1 MTSGKDPLTG
11 VWAATEDFFW
21 DNDFKRFIQFYQNN
35 SPSLLIINGDLFDFL
50 QVLVFPTDEEKIKY
64 SISPKEINYK
74 YGLRTSENASVF
86 QVDKIFEGH
95 PEFYRFLEYADGIK
109 KTANALL
116 VINGDIFDF
125 LRVTEYPGK
134 SKKIRPVKKIKYLLK
149 GQILKNPKEP
159 PKEIVDD
166 EYDEWMNELEKIGI
180 IKSREDLEN
189 SISEKEKKYGFGTDD
204 FKTIY
209 KLIKIKRGHPAFF
222 KALSSWMELG
232 NKIIIVK
239 GNHDLELYWPAVR
252 NYLRLIIA
260 EGIVK
265 ESSKNIEDVLRRNI
279 LPNITFIDDSVEI
292 DKDFYV
298 EHGHR
303 YDKFCMVLNEPVLK
317 NNPTQMNIPFGSFF
331 NRYLINKIELFF
343 PFLDNVR
350 PSGNVLPIL
359 MRENFAL
366 GIKVFFQHI
375 PLLIR
380 ILLTNFRYV
389 RFMFNKVFW
398 FLLAIFIPLGLVI
411 YFNLPVITSLI
422 EGVSKVQESG
432 GIGAKVLEFAINLIL
447 LIPSYFLSRLV
458 AWFHLSEPSSLDK
471 FAKLRLEGTNYKI
484 ITMGHTHNPGEY
496 LFKINNDNKR
506 FYNTGTWIPVIE
518 TSTAEVRE
526 DKTYTFLHL
535 IRDASGKLKPANNN
549 LLQRWNDDAARAD
562 LQVLVERK

>member
-1 MTSGKDPLTG
+1 MQQDHQTISEILLNCEKNGTAPKYFINEKTYEEQSSSFFGQPLPVRTEPVVYNSNGEEIFVVSDLHIASGRNYVGIYKG
-11 VWAATEDFFW
+11 TENFFA
-21 DNDFKRFIQFYQNN
+21 DD
-35 SPSLLIINGDLFDFL
+35 S
-50 QVLVFPTDEEKIKY
+50 
-64 SISPKEINYK
+64 
-74 YGLRTSENASVF
+74 
-86 QVDKIFEGH
+86 
-95 PEFYRFLEYADGIK
+95 FYRFLEYANGIK
-109 KTANALL
+109 KTTNALL

-149 GQILKNPKEP
+149 GQILKDPKEP
-159 PKEIVDD
+159 AKEIINDD
-166 EYDEWMNELEKIGI
+166 YDEWINELDKIGI
-180 IKSREDLEN
+180 TKTREDLEG
-189 SISEKEKKYGFGTDD
+189 SISEKEKKYGLRTDD

-209 KLIKIKRGHPAFF
+209 KLIKIKRGHPDFF
-222 KALSSWMELG
+222 MALSTWMERG

-252 NYLRLIIA
+252 NYLRMIIA
-260 EGIVK
+260 EGIIK
-265 ESSKNIEDVLRRNI
+265 ISSKNIEDVLKGNI

-303 YDKFCMVLNEPVLK
+303 YDKFCMVLDEPVIK
-317 NNPTQMNIPFGSFF
+317 NNPTQINIPFGSFF
-331 NRYLINKIELFF
+331 NRYLLNRVELFF

-366 GIKVFFQHI
+366 GIKVLFQHI

-398 FLLAIFIPLGLVI
+398 FLLAILVPVGLLI
-411 YFNLPVITSLI
+411 YFSLPVIVSI
-422 EGVSKVQESG
+422 ISEISKVEEGG
-432 GIGAKVLEFAINLIL
+432 GIGAKLLEFAKSLIL
-447 LIPSYFLSRLV
+447 LIPSYLLSRLV

-496 LFKINNDNKR
+496 LFKINNDYKR

-535 IRDASGKLKPANNN
+535 IRDVSGKLKPANNN
-549 LLQRWNDDAARAD
+549 LLQRWNDDAGRAE
-562 LQVLVERK
+562 LQILVERK

>member
-1 MTSGKDPLTG
+1 MQQEQHTIAEILLHCEENGTAPKYIVKQESYKKQKTFPVRTEPVVYNSEGEEIFVVSDLHIASGRNYVGIYKG
-11 VWAATEDFFW
+11 TENFFS
-21 DNDFKRFIQFYQNN
+21 DD
-35 SPSLLIINGDLFDFL
+35 S
-50 QVLVFPTDEEKIKY
+50 
-64 SISPKEINYK
+64 
-74 YGLRTSENASVF
+74 
-86 QVDKIFEGH
+86 
-95 PEFYRFLEYADGIK
+95 FYRFLEYADSIK
-109 KTANALL
+109 KTANALF

-134 SKKIRPVKKIKYLLK
+134 SKKIRPVKKIKYFLK
-149 GQILKNPKEP
+149 GQILKDPTKP
-159 PKEIVDD
+159 PKEIIDD
-166 EYDEWMNELEKIGI
+166 EYDEWMKGLEKIGI

-209 KLIKIKRGHPAFF
+209 KLIKIKRGHPDFF
-222 KALSSWMELG
+222 KALSIWVEQG
-232 NKIIIVK
+232 NKIVIVK

-260 EGIVK
+260 EGIVR
-265 ESSKNIEDVLRRNI
+265 ESRKNIEDVLKRNI

-303 YDKFCMVLNEPVLK
+303 YDKFCLILDDPVLK
-317 NNPTQMNIPFGSFF
+317 NNPKQINIPFGSFF
-331 NRYLINKIELFF
+331 NRYLLNRIELFF

-350 PSGNVLPIL
+350 PSGNVLPML

-366 GIKVFFQHI
+366 GIKVLFQHI

-380 ILLTNFRYV
+380 ILFTNFRYI
-389 RFMFNKVFW
+389 RFMFHKVFW
-398 FLLAIFIPLGLVI
+398 FILALLIPIGLVI
-411 YFNLPVITSLI
+411 CFNLPAINSLI
-422 EGVSKVQESG
+422 KEILKVQEGG
-432 GIGAKVLEFAINLIL
+432 GIWATILEQAKNLVLL
-447 LIPSYFLSRLV
+447 LLSYFFSRLV
-458 AWFHLSEPSSLDK
+458 AWFQLTEPSSLDK
-471 FAKLRLEGTNYKI
+471 FAKLRFEGTNYKI

-496 LFKINNDNKR
+496 IFNINNDNRR

-535 IRDASGKLKPANNN
+535 IRDNAGKLQPAEGG
-549 LLQRWNDDAARAD
+549 LLQRWNDDAGRPEH
-562 LQVLVERK
+562 QVLVERK

>member
-1 MTSGKDPLTG
+1 M
-11 VWAATEDFFW
+11 
-21 DNDFKRFIQFYQNN
+21 
-35 SPSLLIINGDLFDFL
+35 
-50 QVLVFPTDEEKIKY
+50 
-64 SISPKEINYK
+64 
-74 YGLRTSENASVF
+74 
-86 QVDKIFEGH
+86 
-95 PEFYRFLEYADGIK
+95 
-109 KTANALL
+109 
-116 VINGDIFDF
+116 
-125 LRVTEYPGK
+125 
-134 SKKIRPVKKIKYLLK
+134 
-149 GQILKNPKEP
+149 
-159 PKEIVDD
+159 
-166 EYDEWMNELEKIGI
+166 
-180 IKSREDLEN
+180 
-189 SISEKEKKYGFGTDD
+189 
-204 FKTIY
+204 
-209 KLIKIKRGHPAFF
+209 
-222 KALSSWMELG
+222 ALSTWMEQG

-239 GNHDLELYWPAVR
+239 GNHDLEIYWPAVR

-260 EGIVK
+260 EGIIK
-265 ESSKNIEDVLRRNI
+265 LSSKNIEDVLKENI

-303 YDKFCMVLNEPVLK
+303 YDKFCMVLDEPVLK

-331 NRYLINKIELFF
+331 NRYLLNRVELFF

-359 MRENFAL
+359 IRENFAL
-366 GIKVFFQHI
+366 GIKVLFQHI

-389 RFMFNKVFW
+389 RFMFNKVFL
-398 FLLAIFIPLGLVI
+398 FLLAIFIPVGLVI
-411 YFNLPVITSLI
+411 YFNLPAIGSLL
-422 EGVSKVQESG
+422 EGFSRIQDEG
-432 GIGAKVLEFAINLIL
+432 GIGAKLLEFAESLIL
-447 LIPSYFLSRLV
+447 LIPSYLLSRIV

-496 LFKINNDNKR
+496 LFKINDDYKR

-549 LLQRWNDDAARAD
+549 LLQRWNDDAVRAD
-562 LQVLVERK
+562 IQVLIERK